1 MLADLLSEM
10 RDDPVTPITGGVG
23 GLSVMSLVQMLAAL
37 AIVLLIVRLLVPR
50 LLAKWQPSAPSHGV
64 GAELSVLCSLPIG
77 AGAIHLVRVCDRTL
91 LVGTSPSGV
100 HLLSDLTEDA
110 TLEAGDAPGAT
121 TASFEEMLKRLE
133 RFRQ

>member
-23 GLSVMSLVQMLAAL
+23 GLSVLSLVQMLAAL

-50 LLAKWQPSAPSHGV
+50 MLAKWKPSASSPGV
-64 GAELSVLCSLPIG
+64 GEELSVLSSLPVG
-77 AGAIHLVRVCDRTL
+77 AGAIHLIRVRDRTL

-100 HLLSDLTEDA
+100 SLLTDFTEDVPDPVA
-110 TLEAGDAPGAT
+110 TPGGSPAT
-121 TASFEEMLKRLE
+121 FEEMLKRLE
-133 RFRQ
+133 RLRQ

>member
-50 LLAKWQPSAPSHGV
+50 LLSKWKPGAASEHGSE
-64 GAELSVLCSLPIG
+64 ELSVLSSLPVG
-77 AGAIHLVRVCDRTL
+77 AGAVHLIRVRDRTL

-100 HLLSDLTEDA
+100 SLLTDLSD
-110 TLEAGDAPGAT
+110 EALSDSPT
-121 TASFEEMLKRLE
+121 SFEEMLKRLE
-133 RFRQ
+133 RLRQ